1 MQQYVSGDDI
11 SVPGQDRAG
20 VRILGTSAESIDTA
34 EDRHKFSALLDQLSI
49 DQPPWQH
56 VTQASDAERIVERL
70 GGYPVLVRPSYVL
83 SGAAMSVAVVVS
95 KFETHARELEID
107 AVADGGEIVLWAI
120 SEHVE
125 DAGVHSGDATLVL
138 PPQSL
143 YIATIRQARKIA
155 HALAKALRITGPFN
169 VQYLA
174 KLNTVKVIECNLRA
188 SRSFPFVSKVTG
200 NNFVIEAMRR
210 MLGVARAVENHS
222 IDLDYVAVK
231 APMFSFSRLV
241 GADPMVGVEMAS
253 TGEVGCLGDDRTRRF
268 STRCR
273 RRASKSRGRA
283 CSYRWA
289 P

>member
-83 SGAAMSVAVVVS
+83 SGAAMSVAREKNELLRILARAKAISPEHPVVVS

-125 DAGVHSGDATLVL
+125 DAGVHSCDATLVL
-138 PPQSL
+138 PPTVALHRDHTPSAQDRPR
-143 YIATIRQARKIA
+143 AGQGAA
-155 HALAKALRITGPFN
+155 HHRPL
-169 VQYLA
+169 Q
-174 KLNTVKVIECNLRA
+174 
-188 SRSFPFVSKVTG
+188 
-200 NNFVIEAMRR
+200 
-210 MLGVARAVENHS
+210 RAVLSQTQYGEGHRVQPAR
-222 IDLDYVAVK
+222 VAQL
-231 APMFSFSRLV
+231 PLRLQ
-241 GADPMVGVEMAS
+241 GHGQ
-253 TGEVGCLGDDRTRRF
+253 
-268 STRCR
+268 
-273 RRASKSRGRA
+273 
-283 CSYRWA
+283 
-289 P
+289 